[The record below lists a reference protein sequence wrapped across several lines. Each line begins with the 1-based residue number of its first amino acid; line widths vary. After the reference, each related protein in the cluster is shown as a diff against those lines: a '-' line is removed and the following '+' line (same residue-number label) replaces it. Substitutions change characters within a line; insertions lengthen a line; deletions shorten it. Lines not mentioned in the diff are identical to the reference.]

1 MSVTGQIYIFIFI
14 CNEVFVHQR
23 GPSCTKESATP
34 TSEQKDRGKSDT
46 AVLTFDIPII
56 ILIFA
61 EIYRNTNSMNHSS
74 LTPYESI
81 ASLGASFAKYRKS
94 LKVSQQR
101 LHEKTGISIFTI
113 SQFENGKGQ
122 GLSLSHFLLLL
133 DAVGLDISLTNLIP
147 IASVIDPEK
156 IWKAQNRKGG
166 RK

>member
-1 MSVTGQIYIFIFI
+1 
-14 CNEVFVHQR
+14 
-23 GPSCTKESATP
+23 
-34 TSEQKDRGKSDT
+34 
-46 AVLTFDIPII
+46 
-56 ILIFA
+56 
-61 EIYRNTNSMNHSS
+61 MNHSA

-94 LKVSQQR
+94 LKISQQR

-147 IASVIDPEK
+147 TNDHRAVLQPRGAAFARHLPKAASMENYKVPGVSRELIVL
-156 IWKAQNRKGG
+156 A
-166 RK
+166 

>member
-1 MSVTGQIYIFIFI
+1 M
-14 CNEVFVHQR
+14 
-23 GPSCTKESATP
+23 KEFLCCQTFC
-34 TSEQKDRGKSDT
+34 QKGKPDT

-94 LKVSQQR
+94 LNISQQR

-113 SQFENGKGQ
+113 SQF
-122 GLSLSHFLLLL
+122 
-133 DAVGLDISLTNLIP
+133 
-147 IASVIDPEK
+147 
-156 IWKAQNRKGG
+156 
-166 RK
+166 

>member
-1 MSVTGQIYIFIFI
+1 MKEFLCCQTFCQKGKPDIA
-14 CNEVFVHQR
+14 VH
-23 GPSCTKESATP
+23 S
-34 TSEQKDRGKSDT
+34 
-46 AVLTFDIPII
+46 FDIPII
-56 ILIFA
+56 FFNFA
-61 EIYRNTNSMNHSS
+61 KIYRNINSMNQSS

-94 LKVSQQR
+94 LKISQQR

>member
-1 MSVTGQIYIFIFI
+1 MNY
-14 CNEVFVHQR
+14 
-23 GPSCTKESATP
+23 SA
-34 TSEQKDRGKSDT
+34 
-46 AVLTFDIPII
+46 
-56 ILIFA
+56 
-61 EIYRNTNSMNHSS
+61 

-81 ASLGASFAKYRKS
+81 ASLGASFARYRKS

-156 IWKAQNRKGG
+156 IWKSQNRKGG
-166 RK
+166 RE

>member
-1 MSVTGQIYIFIFI
+1 MKCLYTRGGLPVRKSRQLLPQSKKTGVNQMQPYILFIFQYYSLFLL
-14 CNEVFVHQR
+14 N
-23 GPSCTKESATP
+23 
-34 TSEQKDRGKSDT
+34 
-46 AVLTFDIPII
+46 
-56 ILIFA
+56 
-61 EIYRNTNSMNHSS
+61 IYRNTNSMNHST

-94 LKVSQQR
+94 LKISQQR

-156 IWKAQNRKGG
+156 IWKSQNRKGG